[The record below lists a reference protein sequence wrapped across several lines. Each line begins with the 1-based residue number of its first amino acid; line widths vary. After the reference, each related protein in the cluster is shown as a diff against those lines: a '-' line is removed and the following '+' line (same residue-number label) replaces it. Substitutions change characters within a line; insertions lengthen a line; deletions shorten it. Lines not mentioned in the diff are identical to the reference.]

1 MTVSVSHVIFSS
13 LLKIVAGMA
22 TVTLVGGAWW
32 MLRGPDLSYVPE
44 MAEHAVALSDDH
56 KIFVQKFEVT
66 VAEWNQCHADGACDL
81 ELRAPAHEDPA
92 FLPATGLNFV
102 DVNQYLD
109 WINRH
114 SRHPFRL
121 PTAEEWDFM
130 AKDVLPEEPDPIFTD
145 PALSWASSYLIE
157 GLAPR
162 RLVRQGSFSV
172 SPEGIVDLD
181 GSVWEWTEDCFAGDG
196 GGSIDRDRCPA
207 FFCRRRTCCRDPV
220 SGPRPGPRRLRC
232 RQPACP
238 SRTAI
243 GDKQENKGRSCV
255 TR

>member
-44 MAEHAVALSDDH
+44 MAEHAVVLSDDH

-207 FFCRRRTCCRDPV
+207 FFAGGEHVAAIPFLVRDPARGGCAV
-220 SGPRPGPRRLRC
+220 GSPPAHLGLRLV
-232 RQPACP
+232 
-238 SRTAI
+238 T
-243 GDKQENKGRSCV
+243 NKKIKGGRV
-255 TR
+255 